1 MIRITSVSLPI
12 GFTDKTVRKAVCKKL
27 RIDES
32 QISGASLYRC
42 SIDARKKDNIHYT
55 ATIDVKLSV
64 GENTILKR
72 YGSSSIFK
80 AEPYKYQLPE
90 NRRKLNQRPLVV
102 GSGPAGLFAA
112 LILAQAGEKPI
123 LIERGRD
130 VDSRIRDVEN
140 FWETGILDTKSNVQF
155 GEGGAGTFSDGKL
168 NTGTKNTRA
177 RKVLEEFV
185 ENGATEDILYLA
197 KPHIGTDKLRP
208 TIKNIRKKIISLG
221 GEVFFE
227 TKLTKIL
234 TRTILLSV
242 LKFSME
248 NPPK

>member
-90 NRRKLNQRPLVV
+90 SRRKLIKDRLL
-102 GSGPAGLFAA
+102 SGAVLREFLRLLFS
-112 LILAQAGEKPI
+112 LRQA
-123 LIERGRD
+123 
-130 VDSRIRDVEN
+130 
-140 FWETGILDTKSNVQF
+140 
-155 GEGGAGTFSDGKL
+155 
-168 NTGTKNTRA
+168 KN
-177 RKVLEEFV
+177 
-185 ENGATEDILYLA
+185 LYL
-197 KPHIGTDKLRP
+197 
-208 TIKNIRKKIISLG
+208 S
-221 GEVFFE
+221 
-227 TKLTKIL
+227 
-234 TRTILLSV
+234 SV
-242 LKFSME
+242 AEM
-248 NPPK
+248 